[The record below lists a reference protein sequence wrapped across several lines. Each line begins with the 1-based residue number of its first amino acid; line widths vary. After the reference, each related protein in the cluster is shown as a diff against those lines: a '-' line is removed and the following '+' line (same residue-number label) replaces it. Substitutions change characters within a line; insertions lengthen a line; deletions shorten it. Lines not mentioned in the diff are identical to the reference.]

1 MPDPGF
7 FVLHPAVLPPL
18 PAGAYTLH
26 GEIEE
31 MPGGAVEALDAH
43 LTVSAPRYTMPPDQ
57 ILSTYP
63 PANRTGSFQDTLPQ
77 IVLKRRTLPWER
89 QLDTSDTQ
97 LPWLALVVIAEG
109 EGSLSGEA
117 KVEDCVTPGTTLPHP
132 EDRDTATSVF
142 LSVTKTVVDG
152 VFPTRE
158 DAKLLAHV
166 REVDIGDS
174 ELMGGDDDGFLAVVI
189 ANRLPQPGFGADGK
203 GTVPRKYLA
212 CLINLEGQDQLLP
225 PPPPDVNLHHRFDA
239 EAVVQDL
246 RPLAAERAADPDR
259 AVMGG
264 KMTPSAPATSRPAPD
279 TTTRAVR
286 TGAAWATHPA
296 AIEAAA
302 VSSAAEQ
309 APAVVREAMGAAWR
323 FPIDVLGV
331 VEPVYR
337 FPVLAHWSFTVSGD
351 PTFEELMEGL
361 DVGLIGTLTGDLPE
375 RTAEQQAKDAED
387 AKRRAAPPAPPR
399 PAPELSETGHVGLP
413 HQTRRGD
420 HVEAW
425 FRGPLSP
432 HPTVR
437 EQPADGRLPLA
448 HASDQL
454 RIVVP
459 DGREDVSLAAAF
471 EIGRLLALS
480 QPSIVNALLRWRQEQ
495 FGAERAARLAAEAAQ
510 GVTPV
515 GEVPAGPQ
523 PGLGALIGRR
533 FVLAAAQAPDAVL
546 APARPLVD
554 PGRPLHYADGDLD
567 RLVAD
572 GLGISLDAVRRAA
585 KQVGAVAALAGT
597 PVATADPGRRDEG
610 VGTDAL
616 HADLDE
622 AVASLAAQALP
633 PRGPVAPPPGP
644 VQPPHGP
651 VQPPR
656 SGPPVH
662 PPGRDAL
669 DHLID
674 RLKERP

>member
-1 MPDPGF
+1 MPEPGF

-18 PAGAYTLH
+18 KAGAYTLH
-26 GEIEE
+26 GEVEE

-43 LTVSAPRYTMPPDQ
+43 VTVSAPRYAMPPDQ

-63 PANRTGSFQDTLPQ
+63 PANRTGSFQNALPQ

-89 QLDTSDTQ
+89 QLDPADEQ

-109 EGSLSGEA
+109 EGSLSGES

-132 EDRDTATSVF
+132 EDRDTATSVY
-142 LSVTKTVVDG
+142 LSVTQTVLDG
-152 VFPTRE
+152 VFPTR
-158 DAKLLAHV
+158 DDVKLLAHV
-166 REVDIGDS
+166 REVDVGDS

-189 ANRLPQPGFGADGK
+189 ANRLPQPGFDADGK

-212 CLINLEGQDQLLP
+212 CLINLEGQDRLLP
-225 PPPPDVNLHHRFDA
+225 AAPPDVNLQHRFDA
-239 EAVVQDL
+239 AAVVQDL
-246 RPLAAERAADPDR
+246 RPLAAGRAADPDR

-264 KMTPSAPATSRPAPD
+264 GVPSGVPTTSRPVPD

-309 APAVVREAMGAAWR
+309 APALVREAMGSAWR
-323 FPIDVLGV
+323 FPIDGLGV
-331 VEPVYR
+331 AEPIYR

-351 PTFEELMEGL
+351 PTFEELVQGL
-361 DVGLIGTLTGDLPE
+361 DVGLLGTLTGDLPQP
-375 RTAEQQAKDAED
+375 TAEQQAKAAED

-480 QPSIVNALLRWRQEQ
+480 QPSIVSALLRWRQEQ

-510 GVTPV
+510 GVAPV
-515 GEVPAGPQ
+515 GELPAGPQ

-533 FVLAAAQAPDAVL
+533 LVRAAAQAPDTVL
-546 APARPLVD
+546 APSRPLVD
-554 PGRPLHYADGDLD
+554 PGRPLTYAEGDLD
-567 RLVAD
+567 RIVAD
-572 GLGISLDAVRRAA
+572 GLGISLDAVRRSA
-585 KQVGAVAALAGT
+585 KEVGAVAALAGT
-597 PVATADPGRRDEG
+597 PVAAVDPGQRGEAAG
-610 VGTDAL
+610 AAAL
-616 HADLDE
+616 HADLDQ
-622 AVASLAAQALP
+622 AVAARAAQALP
-633 PRGPVAPPPGP
+633 PHDPAEPPPGP
-644 VQPPHGP
+644 VR
-651 VQPPR
+651 PPR
-656 SGPPVH
+656 SGPPIR